1 MAIDKAVLKQVSDEL
16 QAYVYMLVDPD
27 YGVPFYVGKGHGLRY
42 NDHVAEV
49 LAFMAEV
56 VNPVEESSEDES
68 RKWAKIR
75 KILARGPSSEP
86 EVWIVRYGLQ
96 KAEYTAAEAALI
108 DLLMTFP
115 VIPRL
120 DGEARVPF
128 GHHEQLTNARRE
140 SARGHG
146 ITLLRTLVDDYAAPP
161 LTTSEPLLLITLNGS
176 TAIPGGEEMADGH
189 LRYWAGWDDRW
200 LVSSVREKSFKE
212 IGESVSGWWRIDLNK
227 VKRREIE
234 HVAAVHRGVTRA
246 LLKIEQGSWKTRID
260 EPEIEDGTP
269 VKRKAFS
276 FTIVDSGD
284 LFDGVVGPHGHRVPA
299 RARGD
304 QSSVHYWPRQ

>member
-27 YGVPFYVGKGHGLRY
+27 SGVPFYVGKGHGLRHD
-42 NDHVAEV
+42 DHVAEV
-49 LAFMAEV
+49 LAYMAEV

-68 RKWAKIR
+68 GKSAKIR
-75 KILARGPSSEP
+75 EILARGPGSEP

-96 KAEYTAAEAALI
+96 RAEYTAAEAALI

-120 DGEARVPF
+120 GGEARVPL
-128 GHHEQLTNARRE
+128 GRKKQLSNARRE

-161 LTTSEPLLLITLNGS
+161 LTTSKPLLLITLNGS
-176 TAIPGGEEMADGH
+176 QDIPDGEEMADGR
-189 LRYWAGWDDRW
+189 LRYWAGWNDEW
-200 LVSSVREKSFKE
+200 LVSSVREKSFRE
-212 IGESVSGWWRIDLNK
+212 IGDSVSGWWRIDLNR
-227 VKRREIE
+227 VRRCNIQ

-246 LLKIEQGSWKTRID
+246 LLKIDQRSWKLRID
-260 EPEIEDGTP
+260 EPESEDGKP
-269 VKRKAFS
+269 VKRRAFS
-276 FTIVDSGD
+276 FAIVDSGD
-284 LFDGVVGPHGHRVPA
+284 LFNDVVGPHGHRVPA